1 MSIRKAKNGTWTVD
15 VSGGIDPVTFKRI
28 RIVRKGLKSK
38 KEAIELEYHLRVV
51 ELKEKNRDTFVTSDM
66 LFSLLE
72 KEDNQNHRK
81 ISYLTT
87 QKNNYDRHIKTYF
100 QQVDMKKITYEHI
113 YRFRES
119 LKEKSTKQNSDEKL
133 SNNTINKIM
142 ILLKKMFDS
151 GIRNEL
157 ITKNPCQN
165 LRKLPIKKPEL
176 NFWGI
181 EEFLKFKSLITEDEY
196 QYNLFFTLAYFT
208 GMRMGEILALTWND
222 INFYTSTIHVTK
234 SVYYVNKTNH
244 VNSTKTRAGTR
255 YITLNQ
261 KLLNTLKEWK
271 IKQGEILSQFT
282 TSTQNLQVIQS
293 TPVTVTKN
301 MIDKKFKQILQRDP
315 SLKRIRI
322 HDFRHSHASLL
333 INQGEDYLVVKE
345 RLGHASITTTI
356 DTYSHLYP
364 SKQKSIADKLDNLY

>member
-1 MSIRKAKNGTWTVD
+1 MAIRKAKNGTWTVD

-38 KEAIELEYHLRVV
+38 KDAIELEYHLRVI

-100 QQVDMKKITYEHI
+100 QQVDMKKLTYEHI

-165 LRKLPIKKPEL
+165 IRKLPVKKPEL
-176 NFWGI
+176 NFWRI
-181 EEFLKFKSLITEDEY
+181 EDFLKFKSLITEDEY

-208 GMRMGEILALTWND
+208 GMRMGEILALNWND
-222 INFYTSTIHVTK
+222 INFYNSTIHVTK

-271 IKQGEILSQFT
+271 NKQSDLLSKFT

-315 SLKRIRI
+315 DLKRIRI